1 MTARPNSTKAWD
13 RTVPPPVPPP
23 VPPRL
28 PATVG
33 SAASIRTIRKP
44 LLVWLGAAGLAVD
57 TIGHAVGSIGQAA
70 DSLGQAAGLPA
81 ELLGWVGEMGAR
93 AHDGYLELAGRGQE
107 ALNRFTA
114 RPSVSR
120 ALRGVEEAGREFDGR
135 LQYAVDELND
145 LSEEALGRMSEQTWQ
160 LRERALQA
168 AGSAIAVN
176 WAADPDRGWV
186 ANGWDPRAGNGQ
198 DSATDSA
205 TDAPAGSVEEPG
217 QRTDRWAAGW

>member
-1 MTARPNSTKAWD
+1 MTAPANSTKVWD
-13 RTVPPPVPPP
+13 RPA
-23 VPPRL
+23 

-33 SAASIRTIRKP
+33 PAAPIRTIRKP

-81 ELLGWVGEMGAR
+81 ELLGWVGDMGAK
-93 AHDGYLELAGRGQE
+93 AHHGYLELADRGQE

-114 RPSVSR
+114 LPSVSR

-135 LQYAVDELND
+135 LQYAIDELND

-160 LRERALQA
+160 LRERALHA
-168 AGSAIAVN
+168 ATSAITAKR
-176 WAADPDRGWV
+176 AGDPDRASGS
-186 ANGWDPRAGNGQ
+186 NAG
-198 DSATDSA
+198 DRRSEDT
-205 TDAPAGSVEEPG
+205 PAEESG
-217 QRTDRWAAGW
+217 RRTDRWAAGW